1 MNQIITYRFNYPISQ
16 LNYFDKSENDF
27 YKQCENFISEF
38 GNYFEEN
45 NDNELEN
52 TIKRMNQFY
61 IEDDSFTDNSLKNE
75 EIQTNLNDENKN
87 SFTDSLK
94 NENVDEKNNSFI
106 DDSLKNENI
115 EEKDKEI
122 ENKFKG
128 GVDGVQTEI
137 EDKKENFI
145 SLKMEIST
153 NLLLRLLMA
162 LMIFVIV
169 MIIIFIIKI
178 EFKPITDYK
187 IPQNYKYFSIQ
198 PPYHNVKKFS
208 IYNKNKSIV
217 SGLNEIK
224 NNVLNKGKEEIK
236 KPITIEEKAEQIV
249 KPVEEQVR
257 LEPVVNVGGNPEG
270 FTPSQFFSS
279 SYSFGDM

>member
-1 MNQIITYRFNYPISQ
+1 MNQIITYRFNYPITQ
-16 LNYFDKSENDF
+16 LNYFNKLENDF
-27 YKQCENFISEF
+27 YKQCENFIAEF
-38 GNYFEEN
+38 GKYFEEN
-45 NDNELEN
+45 NEFEN

-61 IEDDSFTDNSLKNE
+61 IDEDSFVKDSIKNE
-75 EIQTNLNDENKN
+75 DKETNLNDENN
-87 SFTDSLK
+87 
-94 NENVDEKNNSFI
+94 NENIETQINLNDEKNNSFTE
-106 DDSLKNENI
+106 DSIKNE
-115 EEKDKEI
+115 DKNEI
-122 ENKFKG
+122 KNKFKG
-128 GVDGVQTEI
+128 GNDELQTEI

-153 NLLLRLLMA
+153 NLLLRWLIV

-178 EFKPITDYK
+178 ELKPIINYK

-208 IYNKNKSIV
+208 IYNQNKSIV

-224 NNVLNKGKEEIK
+224 NNISNRGKEEIK

-270 FTPSQFFSS
+270 FTPNQFFSS

>member
-1 MNQIITYRFNYPISQ
+1 MNQIITYRFNYPITQ
-16 LNYFDKSENDF
+16 LNYFNKLENDF
-27 YKQCENFISEF
+27 YKQCENFITEF
-38 GNYFEEN
+38 GKYFEEN
-45 NDNELEN
+45 NELEN

-61 IEDDSFTDNSLKNE
+61 IDEKENDEDKETDLNE
-75 EIQTNLNDENKN
+75 NDENEKEN
-87 SFTDSLK
+87 KSIDATSTRNETQTDLNEISQRGFRV
-94 NENVDEKNNSFI
+94 NENEK
-106 DDSLKNENI
+106 EN
-115 EEKDKEI
+115 I

-128 GVDGVQTEI
+128 GDDELQTEI

-153 NLLLRLLMA
+153 NLLLRWLIA

-178 EFKPITDYK
+178 ELKPITNYK
-187 IPQNYKYFSIQ
+187 IPQNYKYFTIQ

-208 IYNKNKSIV
+208 IYNQNKSIA

-224 NNVLNKGKEEIK
+224 NNIMNKGKEEIK
-236 KPITIEEKAEQIV
+236 KPTTIEEKAEQIV
-249 KPVEEQVR
+249 KPVEEQVK